1 MAWESIMAQ
10 VAPVL
15 VTLVLLL
22 VGWAVGEGI
31 RYLRER
37 VKDTIFARAFAV
49 LETTID
55 AIVKDLQNT
64 LAEDFKNAA
73 ADGKLTREE
82 LNIIKDKAVA
92 LVMAQIPATLQKILE
107 AYLGPLAQ
115 YVASRI
121 EARMYELK
129 QFEVVAPKSL
139 ACLSSSARAL

>member
-1 MAWESIMAQ
+1 MSWEGIVAQ

-15 VTLVLLL
+15 ATLVLLL
-22 VGWAVGEGI
+22 AGWAVGEGI

-37 VKDTIFARAFAV
+37 VKDTVFGRAFAV

-55 AIVKDLQNT
+55 TIVKDLQNT

-82 LNIIKDKAVA
+82 LDIIKGKAVA
-92 LVMAQIPATLQKILE
+92 LVMARIPVALQKILE

-121 EARMYELK
+121 EARMYELR
-129 QFEVVAPKSL
+129 QFEVVAPKSW
-139 ACLSSSARAL
+139 AFRSSSDRAL

>member
-1 MAWESIMAQ
+1 MSWESIVAQ
-10 VAPVL
+10 VAPAL

-37 VKDTIFARAFAV
+37 VKDTVFARAFGV

-55 AIVKDLQNT
+55 TIVKDLQNT

-92 LVMAQIPATLQKILE
+92 LVMAQVPVTLQRILE
-107 AYLGPLAQ
+107 AYLGPLTQ

-139 ACLSSSARAL
+139 AFPSNSARAL